1 MVSSSLQAKSKHSFL
16 SLSSSSY
23 ASRVGASIDRASRRS
38 HALALDP
45 DLLPESVVE
54 HDFDHDDLVVYNGLT
69 DCVPQSD
76 ARTRSVS
83 RDFRLFD
90 RETPVK
96 TNGDGRVRSFAPS
109 GSFVSM
115 SPERAMDPTLELE
128 ESTLVWTREWM
139 KRASFQAYTVTLD
152 ATERGGLG
160 VNELRCLAVPEAGTS
175 AAAVEMEGASRVQ
188 TARRLFESSTR
199 EQKID
204 EIWAKKV
211 EANGALFNG
220 TKFRYASCAFGD
232 ASGRD
237 GAGEAVIVLWLGLTD
252 YKTFLGT
259 NCADDWEVLMRCN
272 ADETANVDEDVD
284 EETRGRIRRRDDV
297 ERYAHYADALGN
309 CVALRTADDKFIC
322 LHRSDKVGE
331 APNAIVFPGG
341 HGEPSEVGFDKS
353 SETVLDVSDHMFDS
367 ALHELEEE
375 LGVPRADVSYF
386 TCLGITR
393 RVVNARSC
401 MIFYAE
407 TQLTSAQVLNLYPSA
422 AHGFESSK
430 AIALRFEDF
439 DTASMPGDHVGAVHL
454 LARFRSTRRR

>member
-1 MVSSSLQAKSKHSFL
+1 
-16 SLSSSSY
+16 
-23 ASRVGASIDRASRRS
+23 
-38 HALALDP
+38 
-45 DLLPESVVE
+45 
-54 HDFDHDDLVVYNGLT
+54 
-69 DCVPQSD
+69 
-76 ARTRSVS
+76 
-83 RDFRLFD
+83 
-90 RETPVK
+90 
-96 TNGDGRVRSFAPS
+96 
-109 GSFVSM
+109 M
-115 SPERAMDPTLELE
+115 SPERAMDPSTRLE
-128 ESTLVWTREWM
+128 ESTLVWDRDWM
-139 KRASFQAYTVTLD
+139 KRASFQAYTITLD
-152 ATERGGLG
+152 ATARGGLDAKA
-160 VNELRCLAVPEAGTS
+160 LRCLAVPDVDVGTS
-175 AAAVEMEGASRVQ
+175 AAGVGMEGASRTQ
-188 TARRLFESSTR
+188 TRTARRLAESPAR
-199 EQKID
+199 EGKID
-204 EIWAKKV
+204 EIWAEKV

-220 TKFRYASCAFGD
+220 TKFRYAWCAFGD
-232 ASGRD
+232 GSGR
-237 GAGEAVIVLWLGLTD
+237 GEAGEAVIVLSLGLTD

-259 NCADDWEVLMRCN
+259 NCADDWEVLMRCD
-272 ADETANVDEDVD
+272 ADATANGVEDVD
-284 EETRGRIRRRDDV
+284 EETRDGIRRRDDV
-297 ERYAHYADALGN
+297 ERYVHYADALGN

-407 TQLTSAQVLNLYPSA
+407 TPLTSAQVLNLYPSA

-439 DTASMPGDHVGAVHL
+439 DTSRMPGDHVGAVHL
-454 LARFRSTRRR
+454 LARFRSTRHRSHAKHAMRT